1 MSVRTD
7 MGMNYQYQNKL
18 IYFFAGSGHQDSTQ
32 RKKDLQSSQLLSQLN
47 ERKEAMEWVEF
58 LRKNPDYKG
67 KLFID
72 SGAYSAYT
80 KGKEVDVDDYIK
92 FINETGDVVFVFAQV
107 DKIPQV
113 IGREPTAEELADA
126 PRQSWENYLY
136 MVKRIKPEYRDK
148 LIPVFHYEEDEKWL
162 KNMLEYTHED
172 GSHIPYIGL
181 AASTVGS
188 AKDRIQWL
196 TMCFSII
203 KQSSNPNVMTHGF
216 GTTSLAVIKKFPLT
230 SVDSTTW
237 VQTAV
242 HGQICCNETQYVLS
256 DRRLKEGKNV
266 LFMNKHLYDEL
277 EKKVESYNC
286 FGDEFTLEILASD
299 AYMRQRFNLCYLQD
313 WANRYEYHP
322 LEAIKTELW

>member
-126 PRQSWENYLY
+126 PRQS
-136 MVKRIKPEYRDK
+136 
-148 LIPVFHYEEDEKWL
+148 
-162 KNMLEYTHED
+162 
-172 GSHIPYIGL
+172 
-181 AASTVGS
+181 
-188 AKDRIQWL
+188 
-196 TMCFSII
+196 
-203 KQSSNPNVMTHGF
+203 
-216 GTTSLAVIKKFPLT
+216 
-230 SVDSTTW
+230 
-237 VQTAV
+237 
-242 HGQICCNETQYVLS
+242 
-256 DRRLKEGKNV
+256 
-266 LFMNKHLYDEL
+266 
-277 EKKVESYNC
+277 
-286 FGDEFTLEILASD
+286 
-299 AYMRQRFNLCYLQD
+299 
-313 WANRYEYHP
+313 
-322 LEAIKTELW
+322 

>member
-1 MSVRTD
+1 MTVRTD
-7 MGMNYQYQNKL
+7 MGMDYVYKNKL
-18 IYFFAGSGHQDSTQ
+18 IYFFAGTGTKASLD
-32 RKKDLQSSQLLSQLN
+32 RKRELGSSQLLSQLN
-47 ERKEAMEWVEF
+47 ERKEAMEWVEYI
-58 LRKNPDYKG
+58 REHPEYPG

-92 FINETGDVVFVFAQV
+92 FINETGDAVFVYAQV

-113 IGREPTAEELADA
+113 IGRQPTAEELADA

-162 KNMLEYTHED
+162 RNMLEYTHED

-188 AKDRIQWL
+188 AKDRIKWL
-196 TMCFSII
+196 STCFSII

-216 GTTSLAVIKKFPLT
+216 GTTSLGVIRKFPLT

-237 VQTAV
+237 IQTAV
-242 HGQICCNETQYVLS
+242 HGQICFNETQYVVS

-266 LFMNKHLYDEL
+266 LFMNEYLYKEL
-277 EKKVESYNC
+277 EKGVESLSC
-286 FGDEFTLEILASD
+286 FGDKFTLENLAQD
-299 AYMRQRFNLCYLQD
+299 AYLRQRFNLSYLQD
-313 WANRYEYHP
+313 WANKYEYTP
-322 LEAIKTELW
+322 LEALKKELW